1 MVAGGNGIPQDM
13 VAQIQAGFIRK
24 DKAAVIASESHDQVE
39 FGKIETSVHI
49 YLVDDPGLV
58 ADIQVAAD

>member
-1 MVAGGNGIPQDM
+1 M